1 MSQLQGQA
9 GELSFTVQITRKD
22 TGQVEEHQ
30 LIGRITADQAE
41 ALGLHTPADTDRN
54 EDTHGRHP

>member
-9 GELSFTVQITRKD
+9 GELSFTVQIIRKA

-30 LIGRITADQAE
+30 LVGRITADQAE
-41 ALGLHTPADTDRN
+41 ALGIQTPDTETKQ
-54 EDTHGRHP
+54 ED